1 MIAMDAR
8 ARVSLRSGLAGRLR
22 RACASLV
29 DAWLPATC
37 VVCGSECTDGMCPE
51 CEAAL
56 PGRSAMR
63 CARCGLAWP
72 RSDARSHPDAPPAV
86 SAPPREDGWQD
97 PLCPGCEADPPGFS
111 ATVVLADYAPPLDR
125 LVHALKFGR
134 DAALAPPLGRALA
147 RRLEAARPD
156 AAPPA
161 APGEPGPP
169 IVTAI
174 PLSVARLAGR
184 GFNQSLEIARALA
197 RARRLPLDHRLLT
210 RTRAGMPASTLHAGE
225 RRVALAGAFTA
236 PRPLGARTVIVVDDV
251 MTTGATLRA
260 AADAL
265 RAAGAARVINCVVA
279 RTPQSD
285 ARRDRS
291 RRTGLP

>member
-1 MIAMDAR
+1 
-8 ARVSLRSGLAGRLR
+8 
-22 RACASLV
+22 
-29 DAWLPATC
+29 
-37 VVCGSECTDGMCPE
+37 MCPE

-56 PGRSAMR
+56 PGHAAMR
-63 CARCGLAWP
+63 CARCGLRWP
-72 RSDARSHPDAPPAV
+72 RPDAPPTV
-86 SAPPREDGWQD
+86 DAPPREDGSRD
-97 PLCPGCEADPPGFS
+97 PPCPGCEGDPPGFS

-147 RRLEAARPD
+147 RRLEAAFPD
-156 AAPPA
+156 HARPA
-161 APGEPGPP
+161 APGDPAAPL
-169 IVTAI
+169 VTAI

-197 RARRLPLDHRLLT
+197 RTRRLPLDHRLLA

-236 PRPLGARTVIVVDDV
+236 PRPLAARTVIVIDDV

-260 AADAL
+260 AAAAL
-265 RAAGAARVINCVVA
+265 RAAGAACVINCVVA

-291 RRTGLP
+291 RGTGLP

>member
-8 ARVSLRSGLAGRLR
+8 ARVSLQGGLAGRLR
-22 RACASLV
+22 RACARLV
-29 DAWLPATC
+29 DAWLPASC
-37 VVCGSECTDGMCPE
+37 IVCGGASTDGMCPE

-56 PGRSAMR
+56 PGHAAMR
-63 CARCGLAWP
+63 CARCGLAW
-72 RSDARSHPDAPPAV
+72 ARS
-86 SAPPREDGWQD
+86 PRCTE
-97 PLCPGCEADPPGFS
+97 CEADPPGFS
-111 ATVVLADYAPPLDR
+111 ATVALADYAPPLER

-147 RRLEAARPD
+147 RRLEAAFPD
-156 AAPPA
+156 HAPPA
-161 APGEPGPP
+161 APGDPAAP

-197 RARRLPLDHRLLT
+197 RARRLPLDHRLLA

-236 PRPLGARTVIVVDDV
+236 PRPLAARTVIVVDDV

-260 AADAL
+260 AAAAL
-265 RAAGAARVINCVVA
+265 RAAGAACVINCVVA

-285 ARRDRS
+285 ARRDARPDRP
-291 RRTGLP
+291 RRTG